1 MDADR
6 IINDY
11 TSDKPE
17 SFGGA
22 FRFNN
27 TKDKDKVLKTLSKN
41 DTFTKFKQYKKPRRY
56 SPVFVREKRELFECK
71 LVLYNE
77 FISYC

>member
-27 TKDKDKVLKTLSKN
+27 TKDKDEFSSYRPLFNTTL
-41 DTFTKFKQYKKPRRY
+41 
-56 SPVFVREKRELFECK
+56 LAK
-71 LVLYNE
+71 LL
-77 FISYC
+77 